1 MASVKAIPG
10 SVRYNGPHDGT
21 GSCCRYLVFDEK
33 SYELQEHAWPPPAQ
47 VDRYVD
53 WYDFRGLGDGARVQ
67 ELATMLGMPDM
78 ALEDALDITQ
88 RPKYEELTDSFLFT
102 LDRLHLSEAG
112 ELTSQKVTLYWD
124 KEFVLTLQ
132 EYPDDV
138 FAHVTDR
145 IVKGVGRIRKRGSA
159 YLAYA
164 LIDNLIDDYT
174 DALQV
179 LEVMIENLETS
190 ILNGGNEVDTKRRI
204 HRLKAIANRFRS
216 TLGPV
221 RDAVGRWHKSEHPG
235 KEPKLK
241 IYLQDLYD
249 NTKRAYDLSNDY
261 ITRTNDLYQLFT
273 SELSIRT
280 NKVVQLL
287 TVVSTIFIP
296 LTFLTGLYGMNFD
309 NIPELHT
316 RYGYFVLWAVMI
328 AVVAGLLGYFKR
340 KGWF

>member
-1 MASVKAIPG
+1 M
-10 SVRYNGPHDGT
+10 
-21 GSCCRYLVFDEK
+21 
-33 SYELQEHAWPPPAQ
+33 
-47 VDRYVD
+47 
-53 WYDFRGLGDGARVQ
+53 
-67 ELATMLGMPDM
+67 
-78 ALEDALDITQ
+78 
-88 RPKYEELTDSFLFT
+88 
-102 LDRLHLSEAG
+102 
-112 ELTSQKVTLYWD
+112 TLYWD

-145 IVKGVGRIRKRGSA
+145 IVRGVGRIRKRGSA

-179 LEVMIENLETS
+179 LEVMIDKLETS
-190 ILNGGNEVDTKRRI
+190 ILEGANEADTKRRI
-204 HRLKAIANRFRS
+204 HKLKAIANRFRS

-221 RDAVGRWHKSEHPG
+221 RDAVNRWHKSEHPG

-241 IYLQDLYD
+241 VYLQDLYD
-249 NTKRAYDLSNDY
+249 NTKRAYELSNDY

-273 SELSIRT
+273 SELSIQT

-296 LTFLTGLYGMNFD
+296 LTFMTGLYGMNFD
-309 NIPELHT
+309 QHPGAAH
-316 RYGYFVLWAVMI
+316 AVRLLC
-328 AVVAGLLGYFKR
+328 AVGADDWGDGGAAGVF
-340 KGWF
+340 